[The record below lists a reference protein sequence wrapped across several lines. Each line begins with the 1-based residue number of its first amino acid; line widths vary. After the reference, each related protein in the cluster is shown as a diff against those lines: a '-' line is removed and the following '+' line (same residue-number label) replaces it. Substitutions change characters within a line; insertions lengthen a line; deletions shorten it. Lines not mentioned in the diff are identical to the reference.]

1 MGASRVWL
9 RSQFEVNHHTG
20 PVPVVETVVAIRTPG
35 LLQRLGA
42 IGEVIDASNE
52 VPPRT
57 AANSR

>member
-52 VPPRT
+52 VP
-57 AANSR
+57 